1 MEEVLEKGEG
11 ALDTEFE
18 AELDKV
24 GSNRGKLRRKLEED
38 NPEFAKAFSEQ
49 TPEQKAWGHL
59 LGKLILARS
68 NEMVE
73 DAFTWFEVE
82 HLEGK
87 KLPNI
92 DRMVAFFHAIG
103 SLGCDDSHY
112 RILRRMYIRANTN
125 D

>member
-1 MEEVLEKGEG
+1 MEEILEEGELG
-11 ALDTEFE
+11 DTEFE
-18 AELDKV
+18 SELDKV
-24 GSNRGKLRRKLEED
+24 ASSRGKLRRKLEAD
-38 NPEFAKAFSEQ
+38 DPEFAKAFSEQ
-49 TPEQKAWGHL
+49 TEAQKAWGKL
-59 LGKLILARS
+59 LGKLILSRS
-68 NEMVE
+68 NDDVE
-73 DAFTWFEVE
+73 NAFTWFEVE

-87 KLPNI
+87 TLPNV